1 MKEAELGSIS
11 QVGMD
16 PEFSVRQVKRRKMS
30 QDASL
35 DEMYDAVD
43 LVTDRCR
50 LKLSERT
57 IWTIDCTD

>member
-1 MKEAELGSIS
+1 M
-11 QVGMD
+11 
-16 PEFSVRQVKRRKMS
+16 RQVKRRSMS
-30 QDASL
+30 RDASL